1 MKKIIALAVAGAFA
15 APVYAADISVG
26 GSFEWAYKDVNG
38 ATSTDV
44 DNTVSIKAAAEANN
58 GISVA
63 ADINL
68 TGNSTDNTNYNSA
81 DDGGSSITVSGEFG
95 SIDLGDTSS
104 AADAFNAPVEYHKV
118 TGAGAT
124 TAPDAAIL
132 WTLPTMVEG
141 LTVVV
146 SNSPDSTGENG
157 DAGAHTGMGLKY
169 ATGPVTVSYAY
180 NDNDDGSKITTTNAV
195 ATFGGLSVAVENVE
209 DDDED
214 GTATT
219 ARDERAV
226 GVKYSMG
233 DATIFAAQMET
244 KVNNAVTADA
254 SSFGVHYNL
263 GGGLTFLAET
273 STDDKNAS
281 LDTTAVGVVF
291 AF

>member
-146 SNSPDSTGENG
+146 SNSPDSTGETG

>member
-1 MKKIIALAVAGAFA
+1 MKKIIALAVAGAFV

-26 GSFEWAYKDVNG
+26 GSFEWAYKDANG
-38 ATSTDV
+38 ATSSDV
-44 DNTVSIKAAAEANN
+44 DNSVNIKASAEANN
-58 GISVA
+58 GISVS

-68 TGNSTDNTNYNSA
+68 TGNSTDNTSYNSA
-81 DDGGSSITVSGEFG
+81 DDGSSSVTVAGPFG
-95 SIDLGDTSS
+95 SVDLGDTAS
-104 AADAFNAPVEYHKV
+104 AADAFNAVAEYHKV
-118 TGAGAT
+118 TGTGAS

-132 WTLPTMVEG
+132 WTLPTLADG

-157 DAGAHTGMGLKY
+157 DAGAHTGMGIKY
-169 ATGPVTVSYAY
+169 ATGPVSVSYAY
-180 NDNDDGSKITTTNAV
+180 NDNDDGSKITTANAV
-195 ATFGGLSVAVENVE
+195 ATFGGLSVAVESVE

-214 GTATT
+214 GTAT
-219 ARDERAV
+219 AALDERSV

-244 KVNNAVTADA
+244 KANNVVTKDA

-273 STDDKNAS
+273 STDDKNAA

>member
-1 MKKIIALAVAGAFA
+1 MKKIIALAVAGAFV

-26 GSFEWAYKDVNG
+26 GSFEWAYKDANG
-38 ATSTDV
+38 ATSSDV
-44 DNTVSIKAAAEANN
+44 DNSVNIKASAEANN
-58 GISVA
+58 GISVS

-68 TGNSTDNTNYNSA
+68 TGNSTDNTTYNSA
-81 DDGGSSITVSGEFG
+81 DDGSSSVTVAGPFG
-95 SIDLGDTSS
+95 SVDLGDTAS
-104 AADAFNAPVEYHKV
+104 AADAFNAVAEYHKV
-118 TGAGAT
+118 TGTGAT

-132 WTLPTMVEG
+132 WTLPTLADG

-157 DAGAHTGMGLKY
+157 DAGAHTGMGIKY
-169 ATGPVTVSYAY
+169 ATGPVSVSYAY
-180 NDNDDGSKITTTNAV
+180 NDNDDGSKITTANAV
-195 ATFGGLSVAVENVE
+195 ATFGGLSVAIESVE

-214 GTATT
+214 GTAT
-219 ARDERAV
+219 AALDERSV

-244 KVNNAVTADA
+244 KANNVVTKDA

-273 STDDKNAS
+273 STDDKNAD
-281 LDTTAVGVVF
+281 LDTTAVGVIF

>member
-15 APVYAADISVG
+15 VPVYAADVTVS
-26 GSFEWAYKDVNG
+26 GSFEWAYKDANG
-38 ATSTDV
+38 ATSSDV
-44 DNTVSIKAAAEANN
+44 DNVVSIKAAAEGNN
-58 GISVA
+58 GLSVST
-63 ADINL
+63 DINL
-68 TGNSTDNTNYNSA
+68 TGNSTDNTEFNSA
-81 DDGGSSITVSGEFG
+81 DDGGSSVTVAGPFG
-95 SIDLGDTSS
+95 SVDLGDTSS
-104 AADAFNAPVEYHKV
+104 AADAFNAVNEFHKV

-132 WTLPTMVEG
+132 WTLPALADG

-157 DAGAHTGMGLKY
+157 DAGAHTGMGVKY
-169 ATGPVTVSYAY
+169 VSGPVSVSYAY
-180 NDNDDGSKITTTNAV
+180 NDNDDGSKITTANAV
-195 ATFGGLSVAVENVE
+195 ATFGGLTVGVESVE

-214 GTATT
+214 GTAT
-219 ARDERAV
+219 AAKDERSV
-226 GVKYSMG
+226 GVKYTMG
-233 DATIFAAQMET
+233 DATLFAAQMET
-244 KVNNAVTADA
+244 KENNAVTKDA

-273 STDDKNAS
+273 STDDKNAD

>member
-26 GSFEWAYKDVNG
+26 GTFEWAYKDANG
-38 ATSTDV
+38 ATSSDV
-44 DNTVSIKAAAEANN
+44 DNTVNIKAAAEGNN

-68 TGNSTDNTNYNSA
+68 TGNSTANTSYNSA

-104 AADAFNAPVEYHKV
+104 AADAFNAPAEYHKV

-132 WTLPTMVEG
+132 WTLPSLVEG

-226 GVKYSMG
+226 GVKYTMG

-254 SSFGVHYNL
+254 SSFGVHYDL

-273 STDDKNAS
+273 STDDKNAA

>member
-1 MKKIIALAVAGAFA
+1 MKKIIALAVAGAFV

-26 GSFEWAYKDVNG
+26 GSFEWAYKDANG
-38 ATSTDV
+38 ATSSDV
-44 DNTVSIKAAAEANN
+44 DNSVNIKASAEANN
-58 GISVA
+58 GISVS

-68 TGNSTDNTNYNSA
+68 TGNSTDNTSYNSA
-81 DDGGSSITVSGEFG
+81 DDGSSSVTVAGPFG
-95 SIDLGDTSS
+95 SVDLGDTAS
-104 AADAFNAPVEYHKV
+104 AADAFNAVAEYHKV
-118 TGAGAT
+118 TGTGAS

-132 WTLPTMVEG
+132 WTLPTLADG

-157 DAGAHTGMGLKY
+157 DAGAHTGMGIKY
-169 ATGPVTVSYAY
+169 ATGPVSVSYAY
-180 NDNDDGSKITTTNAV
+180 NDNDDGSKITTANAV
-195 ATFGGLSVAVENVE
+195 ATFGGLSVAVESVE

-214 GTATT
+214 GTAT
-219 ARDERAV
+219 AALDERSV

-244 KVNNAVTADA
+244 KANNVVTKDA

-273 STDDKNAS
+273 STDDKNAD
-281 LDTTAVGVVF
+281 LDTTAVGVIF